1 MDNKFWYGLKSE
13 SLAILEGA
21 AIRYSMHFRFHTH
34 YLTSRENV
42 FVDSQEV
49 HLLIPAHFDSS
60 RLMSVCKHMMA
71 KDRVLDFV
79 VEGVDDVQAVESFIE
94 NNDVDSFKMHPYY
107 NGKNEPF
114 FRENIYMSEEDLMNT
129 EISMREIFQKPDG
142 GLTGMA
148 PNYQE
153 MHA

>member
-34 YLTSRENV
+34 YLTYRENV

-49 HLLIPAHFDSS
+49 HLLIPAHFDFS

-71 KDRVLDFV
+71 KSWTSSLKGWMTYKPLRVSL
-79 VEGVDDVQAVESFIE
+79 
-94 NNDVDSFKMHPYY
+94 KTM
-107 NGKNEPF
+107 
-114 FRENIYMSEEDLMNT
+114 M
-129 EISMREIFQKPDG
+129 
-142 GLTGMA
+142 
-148 PNYQE
+148 
-153 MHA
+153 